1 VRTNG
6 IFSVAAIAAILIPGL
21 IAMGQDKSK
30 STSIK
35 QTAKKIMYETTSS
48 GNPIVVMKTSLGTVK
63 IELFQDKAPVSTKN
77 FLEYV
82 DEKYYDNTV
91 FHRVI
96 KRFMIQGGGFAAT
109 DPIKQKKTHDPIV
122 NESKNGV
129 TNERGTLAMAR
140 TSDPNSATSQFFI
153 NTVNNNS
160 LNPGQGDPNGYA
172 VFGKVVDGMDVV
184 DRIEAVPTANAPAVA
199 LAGGKELP
207 TTFQNVPVTKVV
219 VISVRRAELAK

>member
-1 VRTNG
+1 
-6 IFSVAAIAAILIPGL
+6 
-21 IAMGQDKSK
+21 
-30 STSIK
+30 
-35 QTAKKIMYETTSS
+35 
-48 GNPIVVMKTSLGTVK
+48 
-63 IELFQDKAPVSTKN
+63 
-77 FLEYV
+77 
-82 DEKYYDNTV
+82 V

-184 DRIEAVPTANAPAVA
+184 DRIEAVPTANSPAVA